1 MKKLLFLFLTIA
13 PFCLKAQT
21 TSTQSMGDVAY
32 VLNEKKVTK
41 AEFDAVPPSDV
52 LEAGALKG
60 DEATKAYGPG
70 AANGVFVMVTRKF
83 AIASYQEK
91 LSQLC
96 DSYESYLTGHGT
108 EDDAIAYDL
117 DGKTLPKNPSGMLT
131 LYHLPKD
138 KIADAVFTEKEPET
152 SKFAVRIVITTK
164 K

>member
-1 MKKLLFLFLTIA
+1 MKKLLFILLFIS
-13 PFCLKAQT
+13 PFCLKAQN
-21 TSTQSMGDVAY
+21 TSVQSMGDATY
-32 VLNEKKVTK
+32 ILNEKKVTK
-41 AEFDAVPPSDV
+41 AELDAVPASDIAETKTVNGAFTV
-52 LEAGALKG
+52 L
-60 DEATKAYGPG
+60 TK
-70 AANGVFVMVTRKF
+70 KF
-83 AIASYQEK
+83 AIAAYQEK

-108 EDDAIAYDL
+108 EDDTIAYDL
-117 DGKTLPKNPSGMLT
+117 DGKTLPKDAIGISI

>member
-1 MKKLLFLFLTIA
+1 MKKLLLILVAIS
-13 PFCLKAQT
+13 PILVKAQV
-21 TSTQSMGDVAY
+21 STQTMGDVAY

-117 DGKTLPKNPSGMLT
+117 DGKTLPKNPSGMLI
-131 LYHLPKD
+131 LYHLPKE